1 VGSKSRQR
9 ETKRTEGKDTMID
22 TDKSLRCRARGVS
35 PKADVMAESPNGI
48 PLIAEDPFASWLWDV
63 VSQEEVNDEESHDK
77 WEPLSDNMAEI
88 NVQDDGLDSIMGLYI
103 KDSSRF
109 SLLSPE
115 EERSLAEEMEIGKEA
130 ERQLKSGQITQ
141 KEERERLN
149 ELVRRGR
156 VARERLIL
164 SNTRLVVSIARD
176 YIGYGIPLPDLVQEG
191 NIGLIRAVDLFSLEE
206 GCRLS
211 TYATWWIRHSIT
223 RYIENTARGIR
234 LSVRSEEKLRRIWRE
249 LQRMRQETGQEPNID
264 EVAKRVGIQPK
275 EARQLVLLSRQL
287 LSLDEPVGGEE
298 KDIPLS
304 DFVVDESMSVQ
315 DVAYISALRERI
327 RAIIDRLPPREANI
341 ISLHYGLGDGRAYT
355 LEEIGKKLGVTRER
369 VRQIEARA
377 MTRLRHPS
385 RLRQLREFM

>member
-1 VGSKSRQR
+1 
-9 ETKRTEGKDTMID
+9 
-22 TDKSLRCRARGVS
+22 
-35 PKADVMAESPNGI
+35 MAESPNGI
-48 PLIAEDPFASWLWDV
+48 PLIAEDPFASWPWDV
-63 VSQEEVNDEESHDK
+63 VSQEEVNDEESHDE

-88 NVQDDGLDSIMGLYI
+88 NAQDDGPDSIMGLYI
-103 KDSSRF
+103 KDASRF

-115 EERSLAEEMEIGKEA
+115 EERSLAEEMKVGKEA

-141 KEERERLN
+141 EEYERLN
-149 ELVRRGR
+149 ELVRRGKA
-156 VARERLIL
+156 ARERLIL
-164 SNTRLVVSIARD
+164 SSTRLVVSIARD

-211 TYATWWIRHSIT
+211 TYATWWIRRSIT
-223 RYIENTARGIR
+223 RYIENTARGVR
-234 LSVRSEEKLRRIWRE
+234 LSVRSEEKLRRIWQE
-249 LQRMRQETGQEPNID
+249 SQRMMQETGQEPDID

-275 EARQLVLLSRQL
+275 EARQLALLSRQL

-298 KDIPLS
+298 KDTPLS

-327 RAIIDRLPPREANI
+327 RAIIDKLPPREANI

-369 VRQIEARA
+369 VRQLEARA
-377 MTRLRHPS
+377 MTRLRHPT

>member
-1 VGSKSRQR
+1 
-9 ETKRTEGKDTMID
+9 MIG
-22 TDKSLRCRARGVS
+22 TDKPLRCRAKGEFS

-48 PLIAEDPFASWLWDV
+48 PLIAEDPFASWHWDNV
-63 VSQEEVNDEESHDK
+63 VSQEEVNDEESHD
-77 WEPLSDNMAEI
+77 ERELSSDSMGAET
-88 NVQDDGLDSIMGLYI
+88 NAQDDSSDSIMGLYI

-109 SLLSPE
+109 PLLSPE
-115 EERSLAEEMEIGKEA
+115 EERSLAEEMEVGREA

-141 KEERERLN
+141 KEECERLN

-156 VARERLIL
+156 AAREQLIL

-211 TYATWWIRHSIT
+211 TYATWWIRRSIT
-223 RYIENTARGIR
+223 RYIETTARGIR

-249 LQRMRQETGQEPNID
+249 SQRMRQETGQEPTID

-275 EARQLVLLSRQL
+275 EAEQLVLLSRQL

-298 KDIPLS
+298 KDTPLS
-304 DFVVDESMSVQ
+304 DFVVDEGAPVQ
-315 DVAYISALRERI
+315 DIAYISALRERI
-327 RAIIDRLPPREANI
+327 GAIIDRLPPREAKI
-341 ISLHYGLGDGRAYT
+341 ISLHYGLGNGRAYT

-369 VRQIEARA
+369 VRQLEAHA
-377 MTRLRHPS
+377 MTRLRHS
-385 RLRQLREFM
+385 TRLRQLREFM

>member
-1 VGSKSRQR
+1 MS
-9 ETKRTEGKDTMID
+9 DAN
-22 TDKSLRCRARGVS
+22 KSLHCRAGGGFS
-35 PKADVMAESPNGI
+35 PKADAMAESPNGI
-48 PLIAEDPFASWLWDV
+48 PLIAEDPFASWPRDV
-63 VSQEEVNDEESHDK
+63 VSQEEVNDEESHDE
-77 WEPLSDNMAEI
+77 WGPLSDNMAEI
-88 NVQDDGLDSIMGLYI
+88 NAQDDGPDSIMGLYI

-115 EERSLAEEMEIGKEA
+115 EERNLAKEMEVGREA

-141 KEERERLN
+141 KEECERLN
-149 ELVRRGR
+149 ELVRRGKA
-156 VARERLIL
+156 ARERLIL
-164 SNTRLVVSIARD
+164 SSTRLVVSIARD

-211 TYATWWIRHSIT
+211 TYATWWIRRSIT

-249 LQRMRQETGQEPNID
+249 SQRMRQETGQEPNID

-275 EARQLVLLSRQL
+275 EARQLALLSRQL
-287 LSLDEPVGGEE
+287 LSLDELVGGEE
-298 KDIPLS
+298 KDSPLS

-327 RAIIDRLPPREANI
+327 RAIIDKLPPREANI

-355 LEEIGKKLGVTRER
+355 LEEIGKKLGITRER
-369 VRQIEARA
+369 VRQLEARA
-377 MTRLRHPS
+377 MTRLRHPT

>member
-1 VGSKSRQR
+1 
-9 ETKRTEGKDTMID
+9 MID
-22 TDKSLRCRARGVS
+22 TDKSLRCRAMEVS
-35 PKADVMAESPNGI
+35 PKADVMAEGPNGI
-48 PLIAEDPFASWLWDV
+48 PLIAEDPFASWPWDNV
-63 VSQEEVNDEESHDK
+63 VSQEEASDEESHDK
-77 WEPLSDNMAEI
+77 WELLSDGMGAEI
-88 NVQDDGLDSIMGLYI
+88 NAQDDGSDSIMGLYI

-109 SLLSPE
+109 PLLSPE
-115 EERSLAEEMEIGKEA
+115 EERSLAEEMKVGKEA

-141 KEERERLN
+141 EEYERLN
-149 ELVRRGR
+149 ELVRRGKA
-156 VARERLIL
+156 ARERLIL
-164 SNTRLVVSIARD
+164 SSTRLVVSIARD

-211 TYATWWIRHSIT
+211 TYATWWIRRSIT

-234 LSVRSEEKLRRIWRE
+234 LSVRSEEKLRRIWQE
-249 LQRMRQETGQEPNID
+249 SQRMMQETGQEPNID
-264 EVAKRVGIQPK
+264 EVAKRVGIQPR
-275 EARQLVLLSRQL
+275 EARQLALLSRHL

-298 KDIPLS
+298 KDTPLS

-327 RAIIDRLPPREANI
+327 RAIIDKLPPREANI

-355 LEEIGKKLGVTRER
+355 LEEIGKKLGITRER
-369 VRQIEARA
+369 VRQLEARA
-377 MTRLRHPS
+377 MTRLRHPA